1 MNNICMYHSERS
13 LGRSSTSVQNVK
25 YSISELTFRISVVV
39 CKFEVVF
46 NFLLILR
53 YRFHWS
59 TLCTASPCWYYK
71 FDLSKGVEIIF
82 VSVRETIVN

>member
-1 MNNICMYHSERS
+1 
-13 LGRSSTSVQNVK
+13 
-25 YSISELTFRISVVV
+25 
-39 CKFEVVF
+39 VF
-46 NFLLILR
+46 NFLLILS